1 VCDRFEIYTKSK
13 GYGATLIFNRQ
24 DFETRNDWNIP
35 LIEHQTGTEDTGT
48 QVSLFHIKKP
58 ISLFDIERHLIHLFP
73 LNDKNFSIYLNGSKL
88 RSKFIPGERFK
99 INEATAFGQI
109 QGEVILSSLILP
121 KESVGIGIRVKSVL
135 IKRET
140 FNIEGRSIVYLSED

>member
-1 VCDRFEIYTKSK
+1 M
-13 GYGATLIFNRQ
+13 
-24 DFETRNDWNIP
+24 
-35 LIEHQTGTEDTGT
+35 
-48 QVSLFHIKKP
+48 
-58 ISLFDIERHLIHLFP
+58 
-73 LNDKNFSIYLNGSKL
+73 

-109 QGEVILSSLILP
+109 QGEVILSSLILQ